1 MGHRYLELVAQAL
14 DDAGSSQLD
23 VPGASVEM
31 ITSSAA
37 LRRSSSSIA
46 RSAAL
51 GSPTVPVAAM
61 PSAAAQVSASSRHS
75 VRLRELAID
84 YPMRCSAHARHG
96 HASCVSTIQA
106 RALQLTRA

>member
-1 MGHRYLELVAQAL
+1 VFSAALSRGADDVGHRYLELVAQAL

-23 VPGASVEM
+23 VTGASVEM

-61 PSAAAQVSASSRHS
+61 PSAAAQVSASSRHVCACANS
-75 VRLRELAID
+75 RSISDA
-84 YPMRCSAHARHG
+84 M
-96 HASCVSTIQA
+96 
-106 RALQLTRA
+106 